1 MAIRSRRL
9 AAGQREQAASRASTT
24 FVETDLDDRIKQLKK
39 AGVEPKSVMRG
50 ERVSV
55 VIVSDPDGN
64 QVVFAQGEGEKHRAV
79 IGYPKEWEVPSSA

>member
-9 AAGQREQAASRASTT
+9 AAGQREQAASRASIT

-79 IGYPKEWEVPSSA
+79 IG